1 MSRHGVLPWLWPPP
15 KSWLVNLI
23 AGLSRHVKDMT
34 RPHILMSCML
44 GCISML
50 TCLEGISAYACCH
63 APWHPDMDMHVVMSP
78 GKMPG
83 ALEMPGG
90 MSTCICMSIYQDQG
104 ASQHEK
110 NMHFRMPGGHVKM
123 HILPSQEGGCES
135 RKQGGWE
142 ARKEW
147 VCCVWVQAR
156 RHTKV

>member
-1 MSRHGVLPWLWPPP
+1 MHMHVDMPREGV
-15 KSWLVNLI
+15 
-23 AGLSRHVKDMT
+23 
-34 RPHILMSCML
+34 
-44 GCISML
+44 
-50 TCLEGISAYACCH
+50 SAYACCH

-123 HILPSQEGGCES
+123 HILPSQDAHMHADMPPG
-135 RKQGGWE
+135 
-142 ARKEW
+142 
-147 VCCVWVQAR
+147 
-156 RHTKV
+156 KV

>member
-1 MSRHGVLPWLWPPP
+1 MIRV
-15 KSWLVNLI
+15 
-23 AGLSRHVKDMT
+23 
-34 RPHILMSCML
+34 ILTCISMLTCTGGMLGCICMLTCPGGML
-44 GCISML
+44 GCISMF
-50 TCLEGISAYACCH
+50 TCLEGVSAYACCH

-123 HILPSQEGGCES
+123 RILPSQEGGCES